1 MQITEIFCY
10 QAKIT
15 PDCIFE
21 KLSSRHLTKMPIG
34 GEGREGK
41 AKDWVQSVHGEML
54 SMVYYTHRSFIAY
67 PSASGLVL

>member
-21 KLSSRHLTKMPIG
+21 ELSSRYLAKVPEGEEGRG
-34 GEGREGK
+34 GEGRG
-41 AKDWVQSVHGEML
+41 WFYL
-54 SMVYYTHRSFIAY
+54 
-67 PSASGLVL
+67 

>member
-21 KLSSRHLTKMPIG
+21 ELSSRYLPKVPG
-34 GEGREGK
+34 GEEGRGGK
-41 AKDWVQSVHGEML
+41 GMVLPIASPLRIRSRLNTEKML
-54 SMVYYTHRSFIAY
+54 SIVHISYS
-67 PSASGLVL
+67 

>member
-21 KLSSRHLTKMPIG
+21 ELSSRYLTKILEG
-34 GEGREGK
+34 EEGRGGK
-41 AKDWVQSVHGEML
+41 G
-54 SMVYYTHRSFIAY
+54 MVLPIA
-67 PSASGLVL
+67 SRLRITSRLNT

>member
-21 KLSSRHLTKMPIG
+21 ELSSRYLPKVPG
-34 GEGREGK
+34 GEEGRGGK
-41 AKDWVQSVHGEML
+41 G
-54 SMVYYTHRSFIAY
+54 MVLPIAS
-67 PSASGLVL
+67 PLRPGPD

>member
-21 KLSSRHLTKMPIG
+21 ELSSRYLFKVPG
-34 GEGREGK
+34 GEEGRGGK
-41 AKDWVQSVHGEML
+41 GMVLPIANPLRIRSRLNTEKML
-54 SMVYYTHRSFIAY
+54 SIVHISYS
-67 PSASGLVL
+67 

>member
-21 KLSSRHLTKMPIG
+21 ELSSRYTVPKVPG
-34 GEGREGK
+34 GEEGRGGK
-41 AKDWVQSVHGEML
+41 GMVLLIASPLRIRSRLNTEKML
-54 SMVYYTHRSFIAY
+54 SIVHISYS
-67 PSASGLVL
+67 

>member
-21 KLSSRHLTKMPIG
+21 ELSSRYLPKVPG
-34 GEGREGK
+34 GEEGRGGK
-41 AKDWVQSVHGEML
+41 GMVLPIASPLRIRCRLNTDKML
-54 SMVYYTHRSFIAY
+54 SIVHISYS
-67 PSASGLVL
+67 